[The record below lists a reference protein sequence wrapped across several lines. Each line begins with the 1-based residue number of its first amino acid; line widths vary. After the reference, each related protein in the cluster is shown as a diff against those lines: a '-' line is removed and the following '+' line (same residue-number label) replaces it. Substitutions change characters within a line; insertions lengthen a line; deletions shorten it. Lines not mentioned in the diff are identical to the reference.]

1 MHASAPLLPHLALFG
16 LRARVVTIRRQQSS
30 CKLKRCVSSVEA
42 TAPERAERSAPMGQ
56 TAAPVPP
63 ASNTFQ
69 MCVEKAK
76 AVSAGSAHEEATVLL
91 EYSPPRAEA
100 RRRPAS

>member
-1 MHASAPLLPHLALFG
+1 
-16 LRARVVTIRRQQSS
+16 
-30 CKLKRCVSSVEA
+30 
-42 TAPERAERSAPMGQ
+42 MGQ